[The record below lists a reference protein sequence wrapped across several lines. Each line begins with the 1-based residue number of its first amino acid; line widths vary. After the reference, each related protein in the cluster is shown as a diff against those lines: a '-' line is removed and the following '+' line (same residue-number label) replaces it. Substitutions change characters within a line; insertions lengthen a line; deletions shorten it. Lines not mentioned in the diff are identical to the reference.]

1 MGVQGRVLRVGGE
14 MIPLIIRQWASGATV
29 DKESLMKALQEILND
44 FANAVCPFCGRK
56 FYRDPRGLLENR
68 FCSECVDERTEPLPS
83 GKWVDVPDRPG
94 YIVF

>member
-1 MGVQGRVLRVGGE
+1 

-44 FANAVCPFCGRK
+44 FANATCPFCGRK
-56 FYRDPRGLLENR
+56 FYRDPRALLENP
-68 FCSECVDERTEPLPS
+68 FCSKCVNDRLNLHPLPS

-94 YIVF
+94 YMVFQADNGESRA